1 MTFQFQRLAGA
12 ALLAAAAVV
21 LAGCA
26 SGAHK
31 ENMAAAAPAAA
42 VYKKTPHSV
51 RVETRGGAETGA
63 MDSSNISNADLKS
76 AIEASI
82 ASSGL
87 FRNVAQSNN
96 DYALSVTVTEL
107 TKPMFGGSFT
117 VTMEAGW
124 SLTRASDNTVLLRKA
139 IKSSHTASFS
149 DSLVGATR
157 LRLAVEGAARSNIE
171 QGLKAV
177 SDAL

>member
-1 MTFQFQRLAGA
+1 MTFNLQRLAGA

-26 SGAHK
+26 SGALK
-31 ENMAAAAPAAA
+31 ENMAAAAPSVA
-42 VYKKTPHSV
+42 YKKTQNSV
-51 RVETRGGAETGA
+51 RVETRGGSDTGA
-63 MDSSNISNADLKS
+63 MDSTNISNADLKS

-82 ASSGL
+82 AKSGL
-87 FRNVAQSNN
+87 FRNVAQSNS

-107 TKPMFGGSFT
+107 TKPLFGGSFT

-124 SLTRASDNTVLLRKA
+124 TLTKTSDNKVLLRKA
-139 IKSSHTASFS
+139 IKSSHTASLG
-149 DSLVGATR
+149 DSLVGVTR